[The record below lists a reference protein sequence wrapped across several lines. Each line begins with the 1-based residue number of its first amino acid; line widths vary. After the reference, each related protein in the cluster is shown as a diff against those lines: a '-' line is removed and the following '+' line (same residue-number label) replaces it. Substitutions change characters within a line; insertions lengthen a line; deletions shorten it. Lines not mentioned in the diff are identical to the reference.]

1 MRFGQWFSRDS
12 QDVAFVLLLQAQLSV
27 LHVLGFFFCLFLFF
41 TFLVSPPGPVS
52 WHLPTRAPLGRRAS
66 D

>member
-27 LHVLGFFFCLFLFF
+27 LHVLGFFFCLFVFIF
-41 TFLVSPPGPVS
+41 YVFGESPRAG
-52 WHLPTRAPLGRRAS
+52 LLAPTHQGS
-66 D
+66 VG